1 MAYQTVKHDS
11 LAKTH
16 QITSLNQKNALL
28 SLENKLAQESK
39 ASQRLINI
47 LLGLLLLVFLFLIY
61 RIRKQQQQYKK
72 LSELDHMTLI
82 YNLKGARDSM
92 DYLLPYSEN
101 KNELI
106 AYGIFDLDKFKKIN
120 DEYGHLTGDWVIK
133 KVVEVCQN
141 LNNAKVTFARLG
153 GEEFSITIRDS
164 SLNEIKQFSEECR
177 LAIYAIK
184 TLAETGHDFQISASF
199 GITTTDTSSY
209 DYLMLMKHADTAL
222 YAAKHNGRNQISV
235 YESALHN

>member
-16 QITSLNQKNALL
+16 QITSLNQKNKLL
-28 SLENKLAQESK
+28 LLENKLAQESK
-39 ASQRLINI
+39 NSQRLINI
-47 LLGLLLLVFLFLIY
+47 LLGILLLFFLFLIY

-82 YNLKGARDSM
+82 YNRKGARDYM

-101 KNELI
+101 KKELI

-120 DEYGHLTGDWVIK
+120 DDYGHLTGDWVIQS
-133 KVVEVCQN
+133 VVTTCKG

-164 SLNEIKQFSEECR
+164 SLDEIEQFSEQCR
-177 LAIYAIK
+177 LAIYGIK
-184 TLAETGHDFQISASF
+184 TLDETGHDFQISASF
-199 GITTTDTSSY
+199 GITTTDISGY
-209 DYLMLMKHADTAL
+209 DYLMLMKHADSAL
-222 YAAKHNGRNQISV
+222 YDSKNNGRNQISI
-235 YESALHN
+235 YNM